1 MKQILEVHSVKV
13 DIFSQSTQGGEGN
26 FPTAT
31 VLLSGKPSA
40 SSDVVAGR
48 IVFRQ
53 YGACLPLPSYN
64 AAEKSITV
72 YQDLSLLS
80 SFQQAFNSKNPVRL
94 AYREEEGG
102 VCYADVHYWLS
113 EGEHH

>member
-13 DIFSQSTQGGEGN
+13 DIFSQSAQGQEGN

-31 VLLSGKPSA
+31 VLLSGTPSA
-40 SSDVVAGR
+40 SSEVVTGR
-48 IVFRQ
+48 IIFRQ
-53 YGACLPLPSYN
+53 YGACLPQPSYSP
-64 AAEKSITV
+64 AEKLITV

-80 SFQQAFNSKNPVRL
+80 SFQQAFGSENPVRL
-94 AYREEEGG
+94 AYREEDGAR
-102 VCYADVHYWLS
+102 YADIHYWLS